1 MSEGGREWGEVGWGE
16 EEGGAHVLPGTAGG
30 VRE

>member
-1 MSEGGREWGEVGWGE
+1 VSEGVREWGEVGE